1 MTGTHDPITLALTG
15 QLPFIVLVAAFL
27 ALPLSFFLLWLYR
40 RTVLRSMRGRSGAA
54 IPSAS
59 RPSISVPPSSGIEV
73 SFDAGSGAYTL
84 APGAESL
91 LRQARRRPWQAA
103 AVYAAAGASYAL
115 SMSILWLVANQ
126 EQFLPLRFLWLFW
139 MYAWPVVLTVNL
151 VAGSTERTKAFLALA
166 YFAVL
171 AALAAIALALNPGLT
186 IWSLIISWLVGNGP
200 PTVLLLAFLAR
211 PIRAVGP
218 LVITFTVVGVLGA
231 QIGLN
236 IVGRSHH
243 LLRLVADVGLLIG
256 LHATAMLILL
266 VLFCFAIFGIV
277 GWAVLRVVRKLYER
291 KRISEQSLAC
301 DSAWLL
307 FSIAQSIDLAFAGTW
322 WIFSG
327 FAAFF
332 IYKIVANVG
341 FAWLRRGQKHPAP
354 KLLLLRVFSL
364 GKRSGLLFNALAKH
378 WLRAGSV
385 RMIAGP
391 DLATSTVE
399 PHEFLDF
406 ISGKLARRFI
416 DSSAT
421 LNLRLQ
427 ELDTDADWDGRYRVT
442 DFFCHDDT
450 WKMVLGRLIGESDA
464 ILMDLRGFTQRS
476 AGCSYEIEEL
486 LNVASLQRVV
496 FVIDKTTDVA
506 FLEGVVRA
514 GWNKLLLD
522 SPNRER
528 ESNQLRLF
536 RFSGSQSGDLSQ
548 LLRLVCAAAGEMRM
562 P

>member
-15 QLPFIVLVAAFL
+15 QLPFIVLVAAVL

-40 RTVLRSMRGRSGAA
+40 RAVLRSMRGRSGAV

-59 RPSISVPPSSGIEV
+59 GPSISSPPSSGIEL
-73 SFDAGSGAYTL
+73 SFDAGSGTSAL
-84 APGAESL
+84 APGAEIV

-115 SMSILWLVANQ
+115 SMSILWLVANR

-151 VAGSTERTKAFLALA
+151 VAGSTNRTKVCLALG
-166 YFAVL
+166 YVAVL

-186 IWSLIISWLVGNGP
+186 IWALIISWLVSNGP
-200 PTVLLLAFLAR
+200 PTLLLLAFLAR

-236 IVGRSHH
+236 IVGRSFR
-243 LLRLVADVGLLIG
+243 LLNLVADVGNFI
-256 LHATAMLILL
+256 HFSARAMLILL
-266 VLFCFAIFGIV
+266 ALFCFAIFGV
-277 GWAVLRVVRKLYER
+277 AGWSVLRVVRKLYER

-307 FSIAQSIDLAFAGTW
+307 FAIAQSIDLAFAGIW

-327 FAAFF
+327 FAGFF
-332 IYKIVANVG
+332 IYKIVTNVG

-354 KLLLLRVFSL
+354 KLLLLRVFAL
-364 GKRSGLLFNALAKH
+364 GKRSGLLFNALTKH

-416 DSSAT
+416 DGPAT
-421 LNLRLQ
+421 LDLRLQ
-427 ELDTDADWDGRYRVT
+427 ELDSGPDWDGRFRVT

-450 WKMVLGRLIGESDA
+450 WKMVLARLIGESDVV
-464 ILMDLRGFTQRS
+464 LMDLRGFTQRN

-486 LNVASLQRVV
+486 LNVASLRHVV

-506 FLEGVVRA
+506 FFEGLVRA
-514 GWNKLLLD
+514 GWNKLPID

-536 RFSGSQSGDLSQ
+536 RLTGSQSADLAQ
-548 LLRLVCAAAGEMRM
+548 LLRLVCAAASEM
-562 P
+562 